1 MANELEIE
9 IGGIYEINGDTFEL
23 NDIQANYFML
33 LPLKVN
39 GNYHTSEDGFTTM
52 KAIQFSKAK
61 KLS

>member
-1 MANELEIE
+1 MAKELDIE
-9 IGGIYEINGDTFEL
+9 IGGIYELNGDTFEL

-39 GNYHTSEDGFTTM
+39 GFYHTSEDGFTTM
-52 KAIQFSKAK
+52 KAVQFSKAK